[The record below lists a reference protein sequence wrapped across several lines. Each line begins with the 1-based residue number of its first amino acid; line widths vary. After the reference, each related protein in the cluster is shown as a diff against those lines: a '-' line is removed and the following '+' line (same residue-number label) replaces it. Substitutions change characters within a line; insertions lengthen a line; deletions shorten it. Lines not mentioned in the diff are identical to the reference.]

1 MKKIANREY
10 SIFAIRVLKTLILST
25 LLPFLFPATVL
36 SDVIVHDIISVK
48 GEKVMLTAET
58 KGKLFAKGG
67 EVVEFF
73 VDGKSI
79 GKNLSGGDGFAFRE
93 FMPSKTGRYQITAK
107 SGRDEGNGLLLSLKK
122 GDRIIFVDVE
132 GSLFEGLFS
141 KNPKTGSQKI
151 IKKISKR
158 SPVVFLKT
166 GLLGTKAIKSWLKE
180 NRFMDLPVIPWRQG
194 AIFDEIKERGLRI
207 KAIIGSQ
214 SVIESA
220 RAYKPKSFSFEEVED
235 AEEVKDWEE
244 LGKKLK

>member
-1 MKKIANREY
+1 M
-10 SIFAIRVLKTLILST
+10 RVLKTLILST

-36 SDVIVHDIISVK
+36 SDVIIHDMISVK

-79 GKNLSGGDGFAFRE
+79 GRSLSGGDGFAFRE
-93 FMPSKTGRYQITAK
+93 FMPSKNGRYQITAK

-151 IKKISKR
+151 IKNFSKR
-158 SPVVFLKT
+158 FPVVFLKT
-166 GLLGTKAIKSWLKE
+166 GLIGTKAIKSWLRE
-180 NRFMDLPVIPWRQG
+180 NKFVDLPVIPWRQG
-194 AIFDEIKERGLRI
+194 AIFDETNEKGLKI
-207 KAIIGSQ
+207 KAVIGSQ

-220 RAYKPKSFSFEEVED
+220 KTYRHKSFSFEETED

-244 LGKKLK
+244 IGRKLH

>member
-1 MKKIANREY
+1 MRILI
-10 SIFAIRVLKTLILST
+10 SLIFCIL
-25 LLPFLFPATVL
+25 LLHSFPFIVL
-36 SDVIVHDIISVK
+36 SDVIVQDMITLE
-48 GEKVMLTAET
+48 GEGVMLSAET

-73 VDGKSI
+73 VDKKSI
-79 GKNLSGGDGFAFRE
+79 GKGLSGGDGFAFRQ
-93 FMPSKTGRYQITAK
+93 FIPLQTGIYHITVK
-107 SGRDEGNGLLLSLKK
+107 SGKDEGKGLLLSLKK

-141 KNPKTGSQKI
+141 RNPKTGSQKI

-158 SPVVFLKT
+158 FPVVFLKT

-180 NRFMDLPVIPWRQG
+180 NNFIDLPVIPWRQG
-194 AIFDEIKERGLRI
+194 MIFDEVSEKGLKIKVV
-207 KAIIGSQ
+207 IGSR

-220 RAYKPKSFSFEEVED
+220 KAYKPKSFSFEEVED

-244 LGKKLK
+244 IGKKLFK

>member
-1 MKKIANREY
+1 M
-10 SIFAIRVLKTLILST
+10 RVLKTLILST
-25 LLPFLFPATVL
+25 LLPLLFPVTVL
-36 SDVIVHDIISVK
+36 SDVIVHDMISVK

-79 GKNLSGGDGFAFRE
+79 GRSLSGGDGVTFRE
-93 FMPSKTGRYQITAK
+93 FLPSKTCSHQITAK
-107 SGRDEGNGLLLSLKK
+107 SGRDEGNGLLLTLKK
-122 GDRIIFVDVE
+122 GDGIIFVDVE

-151 IKKISKR
+151 IKIFSKR
-158 SPVVFLKT
+158 FPVVFLKT
-166 GLLGTKAIKSWLKE
+166 GLLGIKAIKSWLKE
-180 NRFMDLPVIPWRQG
+180 NKFVDLPVIQWRQG
-194 AIFDEIKERGLRI
+194 MVFDEINERGLRI

-214 SVIESA
+214 YVIESA
-220 RAYKPKSFSFEEVED
+220 RAYKPHAFSFGEAED

-244 LGKKLK
+244 IGKKLFK

>member
-1 MKKIANREY
+1 M
-10 SIFAIRVLKTLILST
+10 RVLKTLILST

-36 SDVIVHDIISVK
+36 SDLIVHDMISVK
-48 GEKVMLTAET
+48 SEKVMLTAET

-79 GKNLSGGDGFAFRE
+79 GRSLSGGDGFAFRE
-93 FMPSKTGRYQITAK
+93 FMPSKTGRYQITVK
-107 SGRDEGNGLLLSLKK
+107 SGRDEGNGLLLTLKK

-132 GSLFEGLFS
+132 DSLFEGLFS
-141 KNPKTGSQKI
+141 KNPKKDSQKI
-151 IKKISKR
+151 IKEISKR
-158 SPVVFLKT
+158 FPVVFLKT
-166 GLLGTKAIKSWLKE
+166 GLLGTKAIKSWLKK
-180 NRFMDLPVIPWRQG
+180 NYFMDSPVIQWRQG
-194 AIFDEIKERGLRI
+194 AIFDEINERGLRI

-220 RAYKPKSFSFEEVED
+220 KTYKPKSFSFGDTED

-244 LGKKLK
+244 IGKKLFK